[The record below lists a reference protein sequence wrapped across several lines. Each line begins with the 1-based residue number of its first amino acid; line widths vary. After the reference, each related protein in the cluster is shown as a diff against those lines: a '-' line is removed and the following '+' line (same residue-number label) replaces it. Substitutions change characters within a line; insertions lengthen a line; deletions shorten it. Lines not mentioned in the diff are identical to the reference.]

1 MIQPTRDN
9 DIPNSAPDDVPE
21 NALDVPLHDE
31 EQLEEVELLTDV
43 MMAAESASDDRALG
57 EEDVDRILGL

>member
-21 NALDVPLHDE
+21 NALDVPLQDE